1 MDAQKKRTAG
11 KLLASC
17 LAALALVGMTTATAA
32 ATTRGDLVWSAP
44 FTNSYSDAQLDFPGL
59 KGFCREKGGTV
70 VRYWVHDYVN
80 NPPSRR
86 FKAWIA
92 CQDMELRG

>member
-11 KLLASC
+11 KLLASG
-17 LAALALVGMTTATAA
+17 LTALALVGMTTATATA
-32 ATTRGDLVWSAP
+32 ATRGDSVWSAP
-44 FTNSYSDAQLDFPGL
+44 FQRSYSEAQKDLPGL

-70 VRYWVHDYVN
+70 IRYWIHDYAN
-80 NPPSRR
+80 NPPHKR

>member
-17 LAALALVGMTTATAA
+17 LAALALVGVATATAQA
-32 ATTRGDLVWSAP
+32 QPQAGEMKSWSGPAKS
-44 FTNSYSDAQLDFPGL
+44 TYNEASSYYGRL
-59 KGFCREKGGTV
+59 KYDCTHHGGTV
-70 VRYWVHDYVN
+70 IRVWVHDYAN
-80 NPPSRR
+80 NPPAKR

-92 CQDMELRG
+92 CQY